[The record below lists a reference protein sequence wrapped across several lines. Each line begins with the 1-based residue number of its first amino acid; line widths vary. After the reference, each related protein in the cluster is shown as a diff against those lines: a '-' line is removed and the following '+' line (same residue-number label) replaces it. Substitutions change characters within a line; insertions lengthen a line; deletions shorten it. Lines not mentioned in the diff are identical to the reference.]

1 MLYLVFPRVP
11 LNSRT
16 LPIYAMG
23 QLLCCNSH
31 PVERRKL
38 KHIQFDSESTCD
50 DVDMYSG
57 SPVQEETKQ
66 VLPNNVESVNARPSK
81 CKQHVSSYAGVCAHM
96 GLAPIVEETE
106 SSISKSLSSPA
117 PLERTR
123 ITRFPKNASMKNYQ
137 RFVTTH

>member
-1 MLYLVFPRVP
+1 VP
-11 LNSRT
+11 PLDSRT
-16 LPIYAMG
+16 LPIYTMG
-23 QLLCCNSH
+23 QVLCCHSH
-31 PVERRKL
+31 PSERRKL

-57 SPVQEETKQ
+57 SPFQEESKQ
-66 VLPNNVESVNARPSK
+66 VLPNSDQSVNYRPSQG
-81 CKQHVSSYAGVCAHM
+81 KQHVSSYAGVCAHM

-117 PLERTR
+117 SLKRTS
-123 ITRFPKNASMKNYQ
+123 ITRFPKSGTMRNYQ